1 MYSIDTEVR
10 YKIYDICSGNESNWL
25 SNMNEVKKNLKKMI
39 YRYVGRRPIHDNDL
53 LSYIKFN
60 FNEKKE
66 ARFIYSSELD
76 FCYSSEIGAY
86 TYLYHRIFVI
96 IDNYGR
102 MLPPNKL
109 PGVYYDYRM
118 CQYRFKDSNKNE
130 SNDLIGHY
138 GHRRNQGL
146 SRNSSMFKDRL
157 IHGSDDQVIEYKD
170 EYSIKARNLCHC
182 CWSSYKNAWI
192 SRSWKDQTKYR
203 CQWMA
208 NEYRKR
214 KTDSDINF

>member
-10 YKIYDICSGNESNWL
+10 YKIYDIYSGNESYWL
-25 SNMNEVKKNLKKMI
+25 SNMDEVKKTLKEMI

-76 FCYSSEIGAY
+76 FCYSSELGVY

-96 IDNYGR
+96 MDNYGR
-102 MLPPNKL
+102 KLPPNKL

-118 CQYRFKDSNKNE
+118 CQYRFKDSIE
-130 SNDLIGHY
+130 LLPPIEVGD
-138 GHRRNQGL
+138 
-146 SRNSSMFKDRL
+146 SRFIRAAEQCSVLHPSTRFVTL
-157 IHGSDDQVIEYKD
+157 
-170 EYSIKARNLCHC
+170 L
-182 CWSSYKNAWI
+182 
-192 SRSWKDQTKYR
+192 
-203 CQWMA
+203 
-208 NEYRKR
+208 
-214 KTDSDINF
+214 